1 MVHSRAASSESPLS
15 DEQEKE
21 IEKILGEEREY
32 YRKRGLISEKAWSLY
47 EQDLSSPDY
56 PYA

>member
-1 MVHSRAASSESPLS
+1 MLTLIVHLRAASSESPLS

-47 EQDLSSPDY
+47 E
-56 PYA
+56 